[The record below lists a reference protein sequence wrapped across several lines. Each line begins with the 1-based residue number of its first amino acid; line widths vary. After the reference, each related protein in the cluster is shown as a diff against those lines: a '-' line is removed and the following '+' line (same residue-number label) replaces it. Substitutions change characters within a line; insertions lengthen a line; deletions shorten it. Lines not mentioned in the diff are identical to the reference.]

1 MKRMS
6 DKAKARYKEAKPIR
20 DSLRESVGRCEVCDR
35 AYFTGSVTPLDV
47 HEISRGVHRQKS
59 LDKLFALL
67 VVCRW
72 CHDQLGDARQWS
84 EARQLA
90 LLAERRLYDWDL
102 EAYLMLT
109 SPKAMK
115 RIEIEEVI
123 EHMKPNLLKVEEV
136 ATRMQV
142 NRRTVQSWI
151 DSGELAAVD
160 VRPDKAQR
168 AMWRIQPA
176 DLLRFAQM
184 RKTRSRNE

>member
-1 MKRMS
+1 MRNMS
-6 DKAKARYKEAKPIR
+6 AKARARFNEAKPIR
-20 DSLRESVGRCEVCDR
+20 DNLRQSVGRCEVCDR

-90 LLAERRLYDWDL
+90 LLAERRLCDWDL

-123 EHMKPNLLKVEEV
+123 EHMKPELLKVDEV
-136 ATRMQV
+136 ALRMQV

-168 AMWRIQPA
+168 AMWRVQPG
-176 DLLRFAQM
+176 DLLKFAQQ
-184 RKTRSRNE
+184 RKSAARK